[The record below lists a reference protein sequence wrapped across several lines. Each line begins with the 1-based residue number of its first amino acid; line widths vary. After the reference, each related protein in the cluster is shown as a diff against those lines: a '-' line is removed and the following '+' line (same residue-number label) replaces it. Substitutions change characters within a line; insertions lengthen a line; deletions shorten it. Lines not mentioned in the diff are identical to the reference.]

1 MQLNYCS
8 DNTFDVGVLK
18 LECTFK
24 TDLKQ
29 KNPKVEVCLS
39 QCWTHCVTSYPFF
52 DALTGVPTVCSVHG
66 VSPLIG
72 RQRRRVLAVLL
83 VLALDQAQLAP

>member
-1 MQLNYCS
+1 MIVVTTPLTLVFR
-8 DNTFDVGVLK
+8 TF
-18 LECTFK
+18 E

-29 KNPKVEVCLS
+29 KKPERGSLFEPVLDPLRNQLS
-39 QCWTHCVTSYPFF
+39 FF
-52 DALTGVPTVCSVHG
+52 DALTGFPTVCSVHG

-72 RQRRRVLAVLL
+72 RQWRRVLAVLL

>member
-1 MQLNYCS
+1 MIVCFEHKIRIVPKKKNDVQLNYCS

-29 KNPKVEVCLS
+29 KKSPK
-39 QCWTHCVTSYPFF
+39 WK
-52 DALTGVPTVCSVHG
+52 SV
-66 VSPLIG
+66 
-72 RQRRRVLAVLL
+72 
-83 VLALDQAQLAP
+83 